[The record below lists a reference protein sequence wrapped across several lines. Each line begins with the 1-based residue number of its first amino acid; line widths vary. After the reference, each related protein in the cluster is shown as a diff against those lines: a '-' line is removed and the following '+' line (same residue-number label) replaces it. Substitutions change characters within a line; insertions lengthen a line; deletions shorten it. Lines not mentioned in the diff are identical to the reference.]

1 MNIYFYG
8 LIVPVFSFLLQIWP
22 RIKNRYFGVD
32 TWRHLMYANYVRDHK
47 RFPKEIRD
55 KYVVTGPYGYPP
67 VIIKILSLFPKS
79 FNEKYQFIFSP
90 AFDFLHNYFIFISA
104 LLITGNLITAI
115 FAQMIAALTPLV
127 VIESSNLNTR
137 VISYLIFSLSFFP
150 LVLFSAGYS
159 VVCLSIAFIGL
170 LLLFYTHRFAIQAY
184 LFCVLGL
191 TIVELNLFYI
201 GFVLTAFVFVYFT
214 GGEFY
219 RSILNEH
226 LALLNF
232 WRKNIDFR
240 FAHQIRGNLK
250 PKQIDDFIFKIY
262 NLSFKNPYVYV
273 LGNNPWLGIYLL
285 GLLLPF
291 IIGRQELQSWVMLEW
306 SWFISSIF
314 STNTNGLMMFKLNI
328 WILSLLASAI
338 LVLSVKGLRFLGEGN
353 RYLEYAVLPVS
364 VVLGSYF
371 SSLFALIGTG
381 FLLIFTACSIG
392 MLLAI
397 IFLQKKTI
405 VGDRGRTIGN
415 ELWEIID
422 YINDNCGTKARI
434 AVFPISLGDAIMY
447 FTKGRV
453 LTSDSI
459 FGQIKLGIFP
469 IVSEP
474 FAILVKRYNLNY
486 ILIDQNYVKPEEL
499 KLKKNK
505 IVINI
510 NEFTLFK
517 V

>member
-1 MNIYFYG
+1 MSIYLYG
-8 LIVPVFSFLLQIWP
+8 LLVPALSFILQIWP

-32 TWRHLMYANYVRDHK
+32 TWRHLMYANYVRKHK
-47 RFPKEIRD
+47 RFPKEIDD

-67 VIIKILSLFPKS
+67 VIIKILSFFSKS

-90 AFDFLHNYFIFISA
+90 IFDCLHNYLVFIAA
-104 LLITGNLITAI
+104 LLITKDLITAI
-115 FAQMIAALTPLV
+115 FAQIIASLTPLV
-127 VIESSNLNTR
+127 VIEASNLNTR
-137 VISYLIFSLSFFP
+137 VISYLIFTLSFFP
-150 LVLFSAGYS
+150 LILFSVNPS
-159 VVCLSIAFIGL
+159 VVWLIIAFVGL
-170 LLLFYTHRFAIQAY
+170 VLLFYTHRFAIQAY

-191 TIVELNLFYI
+191 SIAERNPFYV
-201 GFVLTAFVFVYFT
+201 GFVAAAFIMVYLS

-219 RSILNEH
+219 KSILNEH

-232 WRKNIDFR
+232 WRKNIDYR

-262 NLSFKNPYVYV
+262 NLSFKNPYVYI

-285 GLLLPF
+285 GLLLPLF
-291 IIGRQELQSWVMLEW
+291 TNLFPGIIAS
-306 SWFISSIF
+306 SSI
-314 STNTNGLMMFKLNI
+314 MVKLNI
-328 WILSLLASAI
+328 WVLALLASSI

-353 RYLEYAVLPVS
+353 RYLEYDVLPVS
-364 VVLGSYF
+364 VVLGAYF
-371 SSLFALIGTG
+371 SSLLEQFGTI
-381 FLLIFTACSIG
+381 FLLAFAVYCIV

-405 VGDRGRTIGN
+405 IGDRGRTIGD
-415 ELWEIID
+415 ELWEIIQ
-422 YINDNCGTKARI
+422 YLNTHGGSKVRI

-469 IVSEP
+469 IVNEP
-474 FAILVKRYNLNY
+474 FVNIIKKYNLNY
-486 ILIDQNYVKPEEL
+486 VLIDQKYVRPEEL
-499 KLKKNK
+499 KLRKNN
-505 IVINI
+505 IIINI
-510 NEFTLFK
+510 NDFTLFK
-517 V
+517 I